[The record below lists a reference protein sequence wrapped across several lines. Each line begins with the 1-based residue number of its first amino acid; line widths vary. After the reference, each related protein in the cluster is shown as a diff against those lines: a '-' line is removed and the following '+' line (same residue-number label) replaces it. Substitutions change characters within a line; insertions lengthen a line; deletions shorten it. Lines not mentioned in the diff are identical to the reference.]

1 MGKQFTHTDPNM
13 EKILIIDDE
22 KPTLAMFR
30 LLLGAYGY
38 NVLTA
43 ENGQS
48 GIDIFKK
55 KKPSIVFTD
64 IKMPGMDGLAVLK
77 TLKAID
83 PTVQVIVITGH
94 GDEALAEQALDLAA
108 TTLLHKP
115 IQREALDEALMLA
128 ADRLA
133 SPE

>member
-1 MGKQFTHTDPNM
+1 MKQ
-13 EKILIIDDE
+13 ILIIDDE

-38 NVLTA
+38 DVLTA
-43 ENGQS
+43 ENGQT

-55 KKPSIVFTD
+55 EKPSIVFTD

-77 TLKAID
+77 ALKTND
-83 PTVQVIVITGH
+83 PANQGIVITGH
-94 GDEALAEQALDLAA
+94 GDEALAQQALDLAA

-115 IQREALDEALMLA
+115 IQREALDEALSLA
-128 ADRLA
+128 ADQLA
-133 SPE
+133 STE

>member
-1 MGKQFTHTDPNM
+1 M
-13 EKILIIDDE
+13 EEILIIDDE

-48 GIDIFKK
+48 GIDIFKE
-55 KKPSIVFTD
+55 KKPGIVFTD
-64 IKMPGMDGLAVLK
+64 IKMPGMDGLTVLK

-83 PTVQVIVITGH
+83 PTVQVIVMTGH
-94 GDEALAEQALDLAA
+94 GDKALAEQALDLAA

-115 IQREALDEALMLA
+115 IQRNLLDIALKQAINRM
-128 ADRLA
+128 A
-133 SPE
+133 SK